1 MKGLERHVYETL
13 KTDFKVRDNMKKV
26 VSKKELDSEL
36 KANKNVLALFYST
49 WCPYCMRF
57 FPAFKDQASKKGF
70 ENIIHVILDDDD
82 DPLWDEY
89 GIAAVPTVIYFE
101 DGKVSKRLDAQL
113 GLGLS
118 EFKLQEWLKQ
128 FK

>member
-1 MKGLERHVYETL
+1 
-13 KTDFKVRDNMKKV
+13 MKKIQ
-26 VSKKELDSEL
+26 SKKELDSEL
-36 KANKNVLALFYST
+36 KANKTVLALFYST

-57 FPAFKDQASKKGF
+57 FPAFKDQTTGLGF
-70 ENIIHVILDDDD
+70 KSVIHVTLDDDN

-89 GIAAVPTVIYFE
+89 SIAAVPTIIYFE
-101 DGKVSKRLDAQL
+101 DAKVAKRLDARL

-118 EFKLQEWLKQ
+118 AAALTEWLKQ

>member
-1 MKGLERHVYETL
+1 
-13 KTDFKVRDNMKKV
+13 MKKIQT
-26 VSKKELDSEL
+26 KKELDSEL
-36 KANKNVLALFYST
+36 GANKTVLALFYST

-57 FPAFKDQASKKGF
+57 FPAFKNQTEGMDF
-70 ENIIHVILDDDD
+70 ESVIHVILDDDD

-101 DGKVSKRLDAQL
+101 DGKVAKRLDGCL

-118 EFKLQEWLKQ
+118 EAALQEWLKQ

>member
-1 MKGLERHVYETL
+1 
-13 KTDFKVRDNMKKV
+13 MKKIQT
-26 VSKKELDSEL
+26 KQELDSEIQ
-36 KANKNVLALFYST
+36 ANKTVLALFYST

-57 FPAFKDQASKKGF
+57 FPAFKNQSAGLGF
-70 ENIIHVILDDDD
+70 ESVIHVILDDDD

-101 DGKVSKRLDAQL
+101 AGKVAKRLDARL

-118 EFKLQEWLKQ
+118 ESALQDWLTQ
-128 FK
+128 FKNL